1 MAGNS
6 EAKTLVSTL
15 LRSRGAVADAVR
27 APEQQRLIGPILAEI
42 DRAIAALDPNVAA
55 AVPLTTLKEISPGPA
70 VDVEALRREVERLR
84 AVAQGER
91 GLLDAVLTQSPHGV
105 IVSDNQGRLILQ
117 NRAAE
122 KIWAGSATADNV
134 EGWGQYRAFHPD
146 GRPYE
151 PADWAMSRCLSRGET
166 LDAEEVHFQRFDGTH
181 GILLGSCAP
190 VFGTNGELTGAV
202 STFADITHFK
212 RLEQA
217 LLQGEE
223 QRRFIGEASF
233 FLASLALDYEG
244 TLTAVAGTAVPR
256 LADWCFVDLVEP
268 DGTLSRAAV
277 AHVDADRAPLAR
289 RLQHKKAL
297 RLASNSAILRVVKS
311 GQPESTAEVIEQM
324 IEAAAEDVE
333 YVDLLRRLD
342 AASSM
347 TVPLRARDS
356 TLGAVTF
363 VCAES
368 ARRFGCDDLSLAKQF
383 GNCAGLAV
391 DNARLYREAQ
401 RVNRIKDEFL
411 ATLSHELRTPL
422 NAILGWSRLLRTG
435 KLDEKGRARALETI
449 ERNSHSQTQ
458 LIEDLLDVSRIIS
471 GKFRVE
477 VRHVNLPAVIEAA
490 IDSVRLAADARGIE
504 LRTRIGKVAEI
515 TGDPTRLQQVIWNLL
530 SNAIKFTPRGGH
542 VDVALRQVESHVE
555 VEVVDDG
562 QGIPS
567 DFLPFVFDRFRQADG
582 TTTRA
587 HNGLGLGLAIVR
599 HLVEIHGGS
608 VRAESGG
615 VGSGATFNVKLPI
628 AAVKLRTASLEDR
641 SVKRRPE
648 MDDEEPPP
656 LHGVEVLVVDD
667 ETDARELVAMVLIEQ
682 GAGVTAVGSVP
693 EALQAIERHK
703 PDVLVSDI
711 GMPSEDGYTLIRR
724 VKAMEKKVGKIPAA
738 ALTAYAGVQDRT
750 RALLA
755 GYSSHLPKPIEPAEL
770 AAVVASLAG
779 RTVRS

>member
-1 MAGNS
+1 VA
-6 EAKTLVSTL
+6 EAA
-15 LRSRGAVADAVR
+15 RG
-27 APEQQRLIGPILAEI
+27 PEQQRLIGPILAEI
-42 DRAIAALDPNVAA
+42 DRAIAALDPTLATT
-55 AVPLTTLKEISPGPA
+55 VPLTTLSETVPIPTS
-70 VDVEALRREVERLR
+70 DVEALRREVERLR
-84 AVAQGER
+84 AVAQSER
-91 GLLDAVLTQSPHGV
+91 GLLDTVITHSPHGV
-105 IVSDNQGRLILQ
+105 LVCDADGRLTLQ

-122 KIWAGSATADNV
+122 KIWSGSATAESV
-134 EGWGQYRAFHPD
+134 EGWGQYRAFHTD

-151 PADWAMSRCLSRGET
+151 PGDWSMARCLSRGET
-166 LDAEEVHFQRFDGTH
+166 IDAEEVHFQRFDGTH

-190 VFGTNGELTGAV
+190 VFGPNGEIVGAV

-212 RLEQA
+212 RMEQA
-217 LLQGEE
+217 LRAGEE

-244 TLTAVAGTAVPR
+244 TLAAVAGTAVPR

-277 AHVDADRAPLAR
+277 AHVDPDRAPLAR
-289 RLQHKKAL
+289 VLQQKKPVYGAT
-297 RLASNSAILRVVKS
+297 SAIQRVSKS
-311 GQPESTAEVIEQM
+311 GQPESSIEVIQHM
-324 IEAAAEDVE
+324 IEATEGAPE
-333 YVDLLRRLD
+333 YMELLLRLD
-342 AASSM
+342 ARSSM
-347 TVPLRARDS
+347 TVPLRARDR
-356 TLGAVTF
+356 TLGALTF
-363 VCAES
+363 ICVES
-368 ARRFGCDDLSLAKQF
+368 ERRFDPDDLALAKQF

-435 KLDEKGRARALETI
+435 KLDESGRARALETI
-449 ERNSHSQTQ
+449 ERNAQSQTQ

-477 VRHVNLPAVIEAA
+477 VRTVSLPAVIEAA

-504 LRTRIGKVAEI
+504 LRTRLGKVAEI
-515 TGDPTRLQQVIWNLL
+515 PGDPTRLQQVAWNLL

-542 VDVALRQVESHVE
+542 VDVVLRQVDSHTELE
-555 VEVVDDG
+555 VSDDG
-562 QGIPS
+562 QGIPV

-582 TTTRA
+582 TTTRT

-599 HLVEIHGGS
+599 HLVELHGGT

-615 VGSGATFNVKLPI
+615 EGQGAAFIVKLPI
-628 AAVKLRTASLEDR
+628 SAVKITAGALED
-641 SVKRRPE
+641 PE
-648 MDDEEPPP
+648 RGTGSEAQAKQPPP
-656 LHGVEVLVVDD
+656 LHGVRVLVVDD
-667 ETDARELVAMVLIEQ
+667 ETDARELVAMVLTEQ

-724 VKAMEKKVGKIPAA
+724 VKAMEKKVGRIPAA

-770 AAVVASLAG
+770 AAVVANLAG
-779 RTVRS
+779 RTERN